1 MTRRT
6 LAYLA
11 CQTAGWSLWASATLV
26 MFALSNEPIEVRTFA
41 WAVLGAV
48 VGFSISHAYRA
59 VLRRGRWTAMP
70 MRGLAPRAIAASIV
84 CGLALDLWVFAISYV
99 TKRPGEPDLPLD
111 RLPVFLFNFTIL
123 FLGWSLIYFSVHWL
137 ERSRNAD
144 RAQLAALKSQL
155 NPHFL
160 FNALNSVRG
169 LVTEDPSRAQAAIT
183 RLAKLLRAALGTTA
197 TETVTL
203 ARELEVV
210 DDYLALEAVRLEHR
224 LRVTLDIA
232 DDARD
237 AQVPALLV
245 QTLVENAIKH
255 GIARR
260 RDGGEVSVCARIAD
274 RMLAID
280 VANTAADA
288 APEQATGVGL
298 ANASERLQLLFGPR
312 ASLQLDRSDRTR
324 TVAHARIPLP

>member
-11 CQTAGWSLWASATLV
+11 CQAAGWSVWGSATLV
-26 MFALSNEPIEVRTFA
+26 MFALSNEPIELRSLA
-41 WAVLGAV
+41 WSVLGAL
-48 VGFSISHAYRA
+48 VGFGISHAYRMVIRRRRWV
-59 VLRRGRWTAMP
+59 VLP
-70 MRGLAPRAIAASIV
+70 MRALAPRVIAASIV
-84 CGLALDLWVFAISYV
+84 CGFALDLWVFAIGYA
-99 TKRPGEPDLPLD
+99 TQRADEPGVPLG
-111 RLPVFLFNFTIL
+111 RLPVFLFNFSVL
-123 FLGWSLIYFSVHWL
+123 FVGWSLIYFSVHWL

-169 LVTEDPSRAQAAIT
+169 LVTEDPPRAQAAIT

-210 DDYLALEAVRLEHR
+210 DDYLALEAVRLEDR

-255 GIARR
+255 GVARR
-260 RDGGEVSVCARIAD
+260 RDGGEVSVRARIAD

-288 APEQATGVGL
+288 AAESTTGVGL

-312 ASLQLDRSDRTR
+312 ATLALDRTDPTR
-324 TVAHARIPLP
+324 VVAHARIPLP